1 MKRFLKVVLIVV
13 VALVV
18 FVYAAQATYG
28 PALKKAAAQVTIAPL
43 DLTGVA
49 DGTYTGSAAIMHVKP
64 EVSVT
69 VAGERI
75 TSITYSN
82 SVVSGAQPMV
92 DRIIAAQSLDVDG
105 ITGAT
110 ITTKAMLAAVSN
122 AVTP

>member
-13 VALVV
+13 VALVA
-18 FVYAAQATYG
+18 FVYVAQATYG
-28 PALKKAAAQVTIAPL
+28 PVLKKAAAQVTIAPL

-49 DGTYTGSAAIMHVKP
+49 DGTYTGSAAIKHVKP

-69 VAGERI
+69 VAGGRI
-75 TSITYSN
+75 TSIAVSA
-82 SVVSGAQPMV
+82 SVAAGTKGLI

>member
-13 VALVV
+13 VALVA
-18 FVYAAQATYG
+18 FVYVAQATYG

-82 SVVSGAQPMV
+82 SVVSGVQPMI
-92 DRIIAAQSLDVDG
+92 DRIIAAQSLDIDG

-110 ITTKAMLAAVSN
+110 ITTKAMLAAVSD